1 MRTYS
6 IVIVSLDGKETNRSV
21 EFDNDLHVIRHWLRV
36 PGARSVQIWCG
47 ERPIASN
54 HEVYDLA
61 A

>member
-6 IVIVSLDGKETNRSV
+6 IVIVSVDGAESQRSV
-21 EFDNDLHVIRHWLRV
+21 QYENDLHVMRHWLRV

-47 ERPIASN
+47 DRPIASN